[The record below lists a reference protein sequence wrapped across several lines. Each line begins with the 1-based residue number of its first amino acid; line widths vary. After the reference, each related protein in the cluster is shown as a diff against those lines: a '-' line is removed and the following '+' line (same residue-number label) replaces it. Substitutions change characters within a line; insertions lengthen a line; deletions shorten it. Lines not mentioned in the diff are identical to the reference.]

1 MINKDFFLA
10 LDELEK
16 TKKISKQFFI
26 KTLEDALVAA
36 YKKNFG
42 EGKAVEVRL
51 IPERN
56 TIRVIAY
63 KTVVDEVEDSDT
75 QISLADAKG
84 IKKNVKIGDIISE
97 EVTPKEFGRIAAGTA
112 KQVVT
117 QRLREAERS
126 AAFKELEDKLEQ
138 LVTGIVRRIENGT
151 VFVELSTSQVEGV
164 LMPNDQ
170 IPGENYKVNDR
181 IKVYI
186 KKLREGIRGG
196 TQAIVSRTCTGFV
209 RRLFEAEVPEI
220 VAGLVSIKSIVREA
234 GYRTKIAVNNEDKTI
249 DALGACVGNRG
260 VRVNA
265 IIAELGGEKIDIVE
279 WSEDPFEYIA
289 RALSPAKVLEVQVND
304 ELHSS
309 LAIVP
314 NDKLSLAIGKSGQ
327 NVRLASKLTGW
338 KIDVKSESQYEEMTK
353 TVRKIDENS
362 NSSYNVESNSTND
375 VNLEGLFDD
384 ISIDEEVWW
393 KKF

>member
-16 TKKISKQFFI
+16 TKNISKQFFI
-26 KTLEDALVAA
+26 DALQDALVAA

-51 IPERN
+51 VPERN
-56 TIRVIAY
+56 AIKVIAY
-63 KTVVDEVEDSDT
+63 KTIVDEVTDPDT
-75 QISLADAKG
+75 QISLEEAKT
-84 IKKNVKIGDIISE
+84 IKKTYKVGDTITE
-97 EVTPKEFGRIAAGTA
+97 EVTPKDFGRIAAGTA

-126 AAFKELEDKLEQ
+126 AAYKELEDKLEQ

-151 VFVELSTSQVEGV
+151 IYIELATSQVEGV

-170 IPGENYKVNDR
+170 IPGETYKVNDR
-181 IKVYI
+181 IKVYV
-186 KKLREGIRGG
+186 KKLRESIRGN
-196 TQAIVSRTCTGFV
+196 QAIVSRTNPNFV

-220 VAGLVSIKSIVREA
+220 NAGLVTIKGIVREA
-234 GYRTKIAVNNEDKTI
+234 GYRTKIAIHSEDKTV

-260 VRVNA
+260 VRVNS
-265 IIAELGGEKIDIVE
+265 IISEIGGEKIDIIE
-279 WSEDPFEYIA
+279 YSDDPFEYIA
-289 RALSPAKVLEVQVND
+289 RALSPAKVNEVQVND
-304 ELHSS
+304 ELKSS

-314 NDKLSLAIGKSGQ
+314 DDKLSLAIGKAGQ

-338 KIDVKSESQYEEMTK
+338 RIDVKSESQYAEMTK
-353 TVRKIDENS
+353 TVKKVDDEQP
-362 NSSYNVESNSTND
+362 STQTEEPAETNMD
-375 VNLEGLFDD
+375 LDGLFDD
-384 ISIDEEVWW
+384 INID
-393 KKF
+393 

>member
-16 TKKISKQFFI
+16 TKNISKQFFI
-26 KTLEDALVAA
+26 DALQDALVAA

-51 IPERN
+51 VPERN
-56 TIRVIAY
+56 AIKVIAY
-63 KTVVDEVEDSDT
+63 KTIVDEVTDPDT
-75 QISLADAKG
+75 QISLEEAKT
-84 IKKNVKIGDIISE
+84 IKKTYKVGDTITE
-97 EVTPKEFGRIAAGTA
+97 EVTPKDFGRIAAGTA

-126 AAFKELEDKLEQ
+126 AAYKELEDKLEQ

-151 VFVELSTSQVEGV
+151 IYIELATSQVEGV

-170 IPGENYKVNDR
+170 IPGETYKVNDR
-181 IKVYI
+181 IKVYV
-186 KKLREGIRGG
+186 KKLRESIRG
-196 TQAIVSRTCTGFV
+196 TQAIVSRTNPNFV

-220 VAGLVSIKSIVREA
+220 NAGLVTIKGIVREA
-234 GYRTKIAVNNEDKTI
+234 GYRTKIAIHSEDKTV

-260 VRVNA
+260 VRVNS
-265 IIAELGGEKIDIVE
+265 IISEIGGEKIDIIE
-279 WSEDPFEYIA
+279 YSDDPFEYIA
-289 RALSPAKVLEVQVND
+289 RALSPAKVNEVQVND
-304 ELHSS
+304 ELKSS

-314 NDKLSLAIGKSGQ
+314 DDKLSLAIGKAGQ

-338 KIDVKSESQYEEMTK
+338 RIDVKSESQYAEMTK
-353 TVRKIDENS
+353 TVKKVDDEQPTTQT
-362 NSSYNVESNSTND
+362 EEPAETNMD
-375 VNLEGLFDD
+375 LDGLFDD
-384 ISIDEEVWW
+384 INID
-393 KKF
+393 

>member
-1 MINKDFFLA
+1 MVNKDFFLA

-16 TKKISKQFFI
+16 TKGISKQFFI
-26 KTLEDALVAA
+26 DALQDALVAA

-42 EGKAVEVRL
+42 EGKSVEVRL

-56 TIRVIAY
+56 TIKVIAY
-63 KTVVDEVEDSDT
+63 KTIVEELTDPDT
-75 QISLADAKG
+75 QITLDEARL
-84 IKKNVKIGDIISE
+84 IKKSYKIGDTVTE
-97 EVTPKEFGRIAAGTA
+97 EITPKDFGRIAAGTA
-112 KQVVT
+112 KQVII

-126 AAFKELEDKLEQ
+126 AAYKELEDKLEQ

-151 VFVELSTSQVEGV
+151 IYIELATSQVEGV

-170 IPGENYKVNDR
+170 IPGETYNVNDR
-181 IKVYI
+181 IKVYV
-186 KKLREGIRGG
+186 KKLRDGLRG
-196 TQAIVSRTCTGFV
+196 TQAIVSRTNPNFV

-220 VAGLVSIKSIVREA
+220 NAGLVSIKGIVREA
-234 GYRTKIAVNNEDKTI
+234 GYRTKIAIHSEDRTV

-265 IIAELGGEKIDIVE
+265 IIGELGGEKIDIIE
-279 WSEDPFEYIA
+279 WSEDAFEYIA
-289 RALSPAKVLEVQVND
+289 RALSPAKVSEVQVND

-314 NDKLSLAIGKSGQ
+314 DDKLSLAIGRAGQ

-338 KIDVKSESQYEEMTK
+338 RIDVKSESQYAEMNKTIIKIGGDEAAEEK
-353 TVRKIDENS
+353 PAAKEEDL
-362 NSSYNVESNSTND
+362 
-375 VNLEGLFDD
+375 NLDGLFDD
-384 ISIDEEVWW
+384 INLDD
-393 KKF
+393 

>member
-1 MINKDFFLA
+1 MVNKDFFLA
-10 LDELEK
+10 LDELES
-16 TKKISKQFFI
+16 TKNISKQFFI
-26 KTLEDALVAA
+26 DALQDALVAA

-56 TIRVIAY
+56 TIKVIAY
-63 KTVVDEVEDSDT
+63 KTVVEEVTDPDT
-75 QISLADAKG
+75 QVSLEEAKL
-84 IKKNVKIGDIISE
+84 IKKSYKVGDTITE
-97 EVTPKEFGRIAAGTA
+97 EVTPKDFGRIAAGTA
-112 KQVVT
+112 KQVII

-126 AAFKELEDKLEQ
+126 AAYKELEDKLEQ
-138 LVTGIVRRIENGT
+138 LVTGIVRRVENGT
-151 VFVELSTSQVEGV
+151 IYIELATSQVEGV

-170 IPGENYKVNDR
+170 IPGETYNVNDR
-181 IKVYI
+181 IKVYV
-186 KKLREGIRGG
+186 KKLRDNIRG
-196 TQAIVSRTCTGFV
+196 TQAIVSRTSPGFV

-220 VAGLVSIKSIVREA
+220 VAGLVTIKGIVREA
-234 GYRTKIAVNNEDKTI
+234 GYRTKIAIHSEDKTV

-265 IIAELGGEKIDIVE
+265 IIGELGGEKIDIIE
-279 WSEDPFEYIA
+279 WSDDAFEYIA

-314 NDKLSLAIGKSGQ
+314 DDKLSLAIGKAGQ

-338 KIDVKSESQYEEMTK
+338 RIDVKSESQYAEMNK
-353 TVRKIDENS
+353 TVKKIGDAEEETAVARDDADLNI
-362 NSSYNVESNSTND
+362 D
-375 VNLEGLFDD
+375 GLFDD
-384 ISIDEEVWW
+384 INIED
-393 KKF
+393 

>member
-16 TKKISKQFFI
+16 TKNISKQFFI
-26 KTLEDALVAA
+26 DALQDALVAA

-51 IPERN
+51 NPDKN

-63 KTVVDEVEDSDT
+63 KTVVNEVSDPDT
-75 QISLADAKG
+75 QILLEDAQQ
-84 IKKNVKIGDIISE
+84 IKKSYKLGDIVYE
-97 EVTPKEFGRIAAGTA
+97 EVTPKDFGRIAAGTA

-126 AAFKELEDKLEQ
+126 AAYKDLEDKLDQ
-138 LVTGIVRRIENGT
+138 LVMGIVRRIENGT
-151 VFVELSTSQVEGV
+151 VYVELATSQVEGV

-170 IPGENYKVNDR
+170 IPGETYKINDR
-181 IKVYI
+181 VKVYV
-186 KKLREGIRGG
+186 KKLREKMRG
-196 TQAIVSRTCTGFV
+196 TQAIVSRTCTGFIK
-209 RRLFEAEVPEI
+209 RLFEAEVPEI
-220 VAGLVSIKSIVREA
+220 VAGLVSIKGIVREA

-260 VRVNA
+260 VRVNS
-265 IIAELGGEKIDIVE
+265 IIAELGGEKIDIIE
-279 WSEDPFEYIA
+279 WSDDPFEYIA
-289 RALSPAKVLEVQVND
+289 RALSPSKVLEVQVND
-304 ELHSS
+304 EMHSS

-314 NDKLSLAIGKSGQ
+314 DDKLSLAIGKNGQ

-338 KIDVKSESQYEEMTK
+338 KIDVKSESQYAEMSK
-353 TVRKIDENS
+353 TIKKIVTQDEPVAEQNT
-362 NSSYNVESNSTND
+362 E
-375 VNLEGLFDD
+375 VNLDGLFDD
-384 ISIDEEVWW
+384 LNID
-393 KKF
+393 